1 MTFWSMDIKQR
12 WQRVGKSFSPQNED
26 AKLEPIQL
34 EHLAISF
41 AILGCGLFI
50 SCLVFIWEIRSSLKS
65 LQHEK
70 TKDVDSENQRVIK
83 DDRSDSVGEFNSEDN
98 LIF

>member
-41 AILGCGLFI
+41 AILGCGLVI
-50 SCLVFIWEIRSSLKS
+50 SHLMPGFHLGDLFKS
-65 LQHEK
+65 E
-70 TKDVDSENQRVIK
+70 TPST
-83 DDRSDSVGEFNSEDN
+83 
-98 LIF
+98 